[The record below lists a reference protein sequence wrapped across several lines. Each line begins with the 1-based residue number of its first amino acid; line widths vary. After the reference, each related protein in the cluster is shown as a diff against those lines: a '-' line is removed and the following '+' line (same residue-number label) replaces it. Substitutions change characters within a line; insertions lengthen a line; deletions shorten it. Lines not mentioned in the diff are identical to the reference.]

1 MAVNFDISGKIAV
14 LTGAGGIICGAMSR
28 EFAKKGAK
36 VALLD
41 LFPEKAQ
48 AIADEIVRQ
57 GGDAIAIEADVLN
70 RESLET
76 AREVV
81 IKRYGRV
88 DILVNGAGGNKKRRR
103 RDLVIHS
110 LHSIRRPSSG
120 YST

>member
-1 MAVNFDISGKIAV
+1 VQKS
-14 LTGAGGIICGAMSR
+14 
-28 EFAKKGAK
+28 
-36 VALLD
+36 ALLGSVS
-41 LFPEKAQ
+41 LKKAQ

-88 DILVNGAGGNKKRRR
+88 EHSRKRSRWQQKR
-103 RDLVIHS
+103 GDD
-110 LHSIRRPSSG
+110 G
-120 YST
+120 T